1 MCGKEHKNHNN
12 ILYEDIIP
20 NIDKI
25 KEYMK
30 ELRKSIDIF
39 NKNIEEIINKFEKVK
54 KNIEIYYIY
63 LLFNF
68 NLLSYHYFPY
78 NMNTS
83 ITSENL
89 EIYRV
94 IKISITKCY

>member
-39 NKNIEEIINKFEKVK
+39 NKNIS
-54 KNIEIYYIY
+54 
-63 LLFNF
+63 LFNRQ
-68 NLLSYHYFPY
+68 Y
-78 NMNTS
+78 
-83 ITSENL
+83 
-89 EIYRV
+89 
-94 IKISITKCY
+94 K